1 MGGNVNETSSAATA
15 VTGMWTTFIWLLVIG
30 TSIWVGF
37 DAHQLG
43 VKRGILGGGFTDM
56 GVAGWTIGVFGL
68 WIIGFP
74 AYMATRP
81 RYVALARAGSRTTP
95 NSDQGSVAAGWYPDP
110 MQRHELRYWDGMK
123 WSEHV
128 SNAGIA
134 AREHL

>member
-1 MGGNVNETSSAATA
+1 MGGDVNETSSAVSA
-15 VTGMWTTFIWLLVIG
+15 VSGMWASFMWLLVIG

-43 VKRGILGGGFTDM
+43 VKRGVLGGGFTDM
-56 GVAGWTIGVFGL
+56 GVAGWVIGVLGL

-74 AYMATRP
+74 AYLATRP
-81 RYVALARAGSRTTP
+81 RYVALARAGSR
-95 NSDQGSVAAGWYPDP
+95 SVGDSYQGLVPPGWYPDP
-110 MQRHELRYWDGMK
+110 MKRHELRYWDGTK